1 MPKAKAKKKKE
12 PRLTKERMK
21 KARKPAKDRKPLATG
36 AATAEAAAASQPCLD
51 ALDAAFIVGGCL
63 PSGTHENDDTLEQTG
78 LISENLRLIFRECVF
93 NGVTNRGCDITRGQ
107 IPNGANTTV
116 GEVQDTI
123 IRNAH

>member
-12 PRLTKERMK
+12 PRLTKEQMK
-21 KARKPAKDRKPLATG
+21 KALKPAKGSKPLASG
-36 AATAEAAAASQPCLD
+36 AAAAAAAVASQPCID

-107 IPNGANTTV
+107 IPNGATTTV
-116 GEVQDTI
+116 GEVQDAI